1 MGVHKSIKS
10 TLRIR
15 RMRDILLDGLPVL
28 DLLEITAST
37 SVVAALT
44 NCDQSSVSRLHRRV
58 SDQLGLDFRKTNGH
72 YRAHANHAVLGSLR
86 QASQLLRLGRGQLQ
100 LQWQGTPRDVQ
111 ALQSIGDRALELVR
125 ERVLDLAVV
134 NGLDT
139 LPPGWEDSRKPFAF
153 FDLVAIGL
161 VRYPIQP
168 SCSGTNLDA
177 VVLRRE
183 HLEQPAVQA
192 LISQIRA
199 IYLREFAQLPE
210 LAWL

>member
-1 MGVHKSIKS
+1 
-10 TLRIR
+10 
-15 RMRDILLDGLPVL
+15 MRDILLDGLPVL

-199 IYLREFAQLPE
+199 LYLREYAQLPK

>member
-1 MGVHKSIKS
+1 
-10 TLRIR
+10 
-15 RMRDILLDGLPVL
+15 MRDVLLDGLPVL

-111 ALQSIGDRALELVR
+111 SLQSIGDRALELVR
-125 ERVLDLAVV
+125 ERVLDLAVI

-183 HLEQPAVQA
+183 HLEQPAMQA

-199 IYLREFAQLPE
+199 VYLREYSQLPE

>member
-1 MGVHKSIKS
+1 
-10 TLRIR
+10 
-15 RMRDILLDGLPVL
+15 MRDVLLDGLPVL

-111 ALQSIGDRALELVR
+111 TLQSIGDRALELVR

-168 SCSGTNLDA
+168 SGRGTNLDA
-177 VVLRRE
+177 VVLRQE
-183 HLEQPAVQA
+183 HLERPAVQA

-199 IYLREFAQLPE
+199 VYLREYGQVPE

>member
-1 MGVHKSIKS
+1 
-10 TLRIR
+10 
-15 RMRDILLDGLPVL
+15 MRDILLKGLPVL

-125 ERVLDLAVV
+125 ERVLDLAVI

>member
-1 MGVHKSIKS
+1 
-10 TLRIR
+10 
-15 RMRDILLDGLPVL
+15 MRDILLDGLPVL

-111 ALQSIGDRALELVR
+111 SLQSIGDRALELVR
-125 ERVLDLAVV
+125 ERVLDLAVI

-153 FDLVAIGL
+153 FELVAIGL

-183 HLEQPAVQA
+183 HLEQPAMQA

-199 IYLREFAQLPE
+199 VYLREYSQLPE

>member
-1 MGVHKSIKS
+1 
-10 TLRIR
+10 
-15 RMRDILLDGLPVL
+15 MRDILLDGLPVL

-58 SDQLGLDFRKTNGH
+58 SDQLGLDFRKSNGH

-125 ERVLDLAVV
+125 ERVLDLAVI

-192 LISQIRA
+192 FISQIRA

>member
-1 MGVHKSIKS
+1 
-10 TLRIR
+10 
-15 RMRDILLDGLPVL
+15 MRDILLNGLPVL

-111 ALQSIGDRALELVR
+111 SLQSIGDCALELVR
-125 ERVLDLAVV
+125 ERVLDLAVI

>member
-1 MGVHKSIKS
+1 
-10 TLRIR
+10 
-15 RMRDILLDGLPVL
+15 MRDILLDGLPVL

-111 ALQSIGDRALELVR
+111 ALQSIGDRALEMVR
-125 ERVLDLAVV
+125 ERVLDLAVI

>member
-1 MGVHKSIKS
+1 
-10 TLRIR
+10 
-15 RMRDILLDGLPVL
+15 MRDILLDGLPVL

-111 ALQSIGDRALELVR
+111 ALQSIGDRALEMVR
-125 ERVLDLAVV
+125 ERVLDLAVI

-199 IYLREFAQLPE
+199 LYLREYAQLPK

>member
-1 MGVHKSIKS
+1 MRS
-10 TLRIR
+10 R

-111 ALQSIGDRALELVR
+111 TLQSIGDRALELVR

-153 FDLVAIGL
+153 FELVAIGL

-183 HLEQPAVQA
+183 HLERPAVQA

-199 IYLREFAQLPE
+199 VYLREYAQLPE

>member
-1 MGVHKSIKS
+1 
-10 TLRIR
+10 
-15 RMRDILLDGLPVL
+15 MRDILLDGLPVL

-111 ALQSIGDRALELVR
+111 ALQSIGDRALEMVR
-125 ERVLDLAVV
+125 ERVLDLAVI

-153 FDLVAIGL
+153 FDLVAIAL

-199 IYLREFAQLPE
+199 VYLREYAQLPE

>member
-1 MGVHKSIKS
+1 
-10 TLRIR
+10 
-15 RMRDILLDGLPVL
+15 MRDILLDGLPVL

-58 SDQLGLDFRKTNGH
+58 SDQLGLDFRKTNGQ
-72 YRAHANHAVLGSLR
+72 YRAHANHAVLASLR

-111 ALQSIGDRALELVR
+111 SLQSIGDRALELVR
-125 ERVLDLAVV
+125 ERVLDLAVI

-183 HLEQPAVQA
+183 HLEQPAMQA

-199 IYLREFAQLPE
+199 VYLREYSQLPE

>member
-1 MGVHKSIKS
+1 
-10 TLRIR
+10 
-15 RMRDILLDGLPVL
+15 MRDILLDGLPVL

>member
-1 MGVHKSIKS
+1 
-10 TLRIR
+10 
-15 RMRDILLDGLPVL
+15 MRDVLLDGLPVL

-58 SDQLGLDFRKTNGH
+58 SDQLGLDFRKTNGQ
-72 YRAHANHAVLGSLR
+72 YRAHANHAVLASLR

-125 ERVLDLAVV
+125 ERLLDLAVI

>member
-1 MGVHKSIKS
+1 
-10 TLRIR
+10 
-15 RMRDILLDGLPVL
+15 MRDILLDGLPVL

-111 ALQSIGDRALELVR
+111 ALQSIGDRALEMVR
-125 ERVLDLAVV
+125 ERVLDLAVI

-139 LPPGWEDSRKPFAF
+139 LPPGWEDSREPFAF

>member
-1 MGVHKSIKS
+1 MHKVAIPRS
-10 TLRIR
+10 
-15 RMRDILLDGLPVL
+15 RMMRHVQLDGLPVL

-72 YRAHANHAVLGSLR
+72 YRAHANHAVLASLR

-100 LQWQGTPRDVQ
+100 WRDTPWNVQ
-111 ALQSIGDRALELVR
+111 ALQSMGGRTLELVR

-139 LPPGWEDSRKPFAF
+139 LPPGWEDSSKPFAF
-153 FDLVAIGL
+153 CDLVAIGL

-168 SCSGTNLDA
+168 SGRGTNLDA
-177 VVLRRE
+177 VVLRQE
-183 HLEQPAVQA
+183 HLERPAVQA

-199 IYLREFAQLPE
+199 VYLRDYGQVPE

>member
-1 MGVHKSIKS
+1 
-10 TLRIR
+10 
-15 RMRDILLDGLPVL
+15 MRDVLLDGLPVL

-72 YRAHANHAVLGSLR
+72 YRAHANHAVLASLR

-125 ERVLDLAVV
+125 ERVLDLAVI

-199 IYLREFAQLPE
+199 VYLREYAQLPD

>member
-1 MGVHKSIKS
+1 MRS
-10 TLRIR
+10 R

-111 ALQSIGDRALELVR
+111 TLQSIGDRALELVR

-153 FDLVAIGL
+153 FELVAIGL

>member
-1 MGVHKSIKS
+1 
-10 TLRIR
+10 
-15 RMRDILLDGLPVL
+15 MRDVLLDGLPVL

-153 FDLVAIGL
+153 FELVAIGL

>member
-1 MGVHKSIKS
+1 
-10 TLRIR
+10 
-15 RMRDILLDGLPVL
+15 MRDVLLDGLPVL

-125 ERVLDLAVV
+125 ERVLDLAVI

>member
-1 MGVHKSIKS
+1 
-10 TLRIR
+10 
-15 RMRDILLDGLPVL
+15 MRDILLDGLPVL

-111 ALQSIGDRALELVR
+111 ALQSIGDRALEMVR

>member
-1 MGVHKSIKS
+1 
-10 TLRIR
+10 
-15 RMRDILLDGLPVL
+15 MRDILLDGLPVL

-125 ERVLDLAVV
+125 ERVLDLAVI

-199 IYLREFAQLPE
+199 LYLREYAQLPK

>member
-1 MGVHKSIKS
+1 MRS
-10 TLRIR
+10 R

-28 DLLEITAST
+28 ALLEITAST

-111 ALQSIGDRALELVR
+111 TLQSIGDRALELVR

-183 HLEQPAVQA
+183 HLERPAVQA

-199 IYLREFAQLPE
+199 VYLREYAQLPE

>member
-1 MGVHKSIKS
+1 
-10 TLRIR
+10 
-15 RMRDILLDGLPVL
+15 MRDVLLDGLPVL

-58 SDQLGLDFRKTNGH
+58 SDQLGLDFRKTNGQ
-72 YRAHANHAVLGSLR
+72 YRAHANHAVLASLR

-100 LQWQGTPRDVQ
+100 LQWQGTPRKVQ
-111 ALQSIGDRALELVR
+111 ALQSIGGRALELVR

-153 FDLVAIGL
+153 GDLVAIGL
-161 VRYPIQP
+161 VRYPIQLRCQAGQA
-168 SCSGTNLDA
+168 SCIGTNLDA

-183 HLEQPAVQA
+183 HFEQPAMQA
-192 LISQIRA
+192 LITKIRA
-199 IYLREFAQLPE
+199 VYLREYAQLPE

>member
-1 MGVHKSIKS
+1 
-10 TLRIR
+10 
-15 RMRDILLDGLPVL
+15 MRDILLDGLPVL

-125 ERVLDLAVV
+125 ERVLDLAVI

-153 FDLVAIGL
+153 FELVAIGL

>member
-1 MGVHKSIKS
+1 
-10 TLRIR
+10 
-15 RMRDILLDGLPVL
+15 MRDILLDGLPVL

-100 LQWQGTPRDVQ
+100 WQGTPRDVQ

-125 ERVLDLAVV
+125 ERVLDLAVI

-199 IYLREFAQLPE
+199 TYLREFAQLPE

>member
-1 MGVHKSIKS
+1 
-10 TLRIR
+10 
-15 RMRDILLDGLPVL
+15 MRDILLDGLPVL

-125 ERVLDLAVV
+125 ERVLDLAVI

-192 LISQIRA
+192 LTSQIRA

>member
-1 MGVHKSIKS
+1 
-10 TLRIR
+10 
-15 RMRDILLDGLPVL
+15 MRDILLDGLPVL

-100 LQWQGTPRDVQ
+100 LQWQGTPWDVQ
-111 ALQSIGDRALELVR
+111 TLQSIGDRALELVR
-125 ERVLDLAVV
+125 ERVLDLAVI

>member
-1 MGVHKSIKS
+1 
-10 TLRIR
+10 
-15 RMRDILLDGLPVL
+15 MRDILLDGLPVL

-153 FDLVAIGL
+153 FELVAIGL

-183 HLEQPAVQA
+183 HLERPAVQA

-199 IYLREFAQLPE
+199 VYLREYAQLPE

>member
-1 MGVHKSIKS
+1 
-10 TLRIR
+10 
-15 RMRDILLDGLPVL
+15 MRDILLDGLPVL

-58 SDQLGLDFRKTNGH
+58 SDQLGLDFRKTNGQ
-72 YRAHANHAVLGSLR
+72 YRAHANHAVLASLR

-111 ALQSIGDRALELVR
+111 ALQSIGDRALEMVR
-125 ERVLDLAVV
+125 ERVLDLAVI

>member
-1 MGVHKSIKS
+1 
-10 TLRIR
+10 
-15 RMRDILLDGLPVL
+15 MRDILLNGLPVL

-125 ERVLDLAVV
+125 ERVLDLAVI

>member
-1 MGVHKSIKS
+1 
-10 TLRIR
+10 
-15 RMRDILLDGLPVL
+15 MRDILLDGLPVL

-58 SDQLGLDFRKTNGH
+58 SNQLGLDFRKTNGH
-72 YRAHANHAVLGSLR
+72 YRAHANQAVLSSLR
-86 QASQLLRLGRGQLQ
+86 QASQLLRLGRGELQ
-100 LQWQGTPRDVQ
+100 LQWQGNPRQVQ
-111 ALQSIGDRALELVR
+111 ALHTSGGRALELVR
-125 ERVLDLAVV
+125 ERVLDLAVI

-153 FDLVAIGL
+153 GDLVAIGL
-161 VRYPIQP
+161 VRYPIQLRCQA

-183 HLEQPAVQA
+183 HLEQPGVQA
-192 LISQIRA
+192 SISQIRA
-199 IYLREFAQLPE
+199 IYLREYAQLPE

>member
-1 MGVHKSIKS
+1 
-10 TLRIR
+10 
-15 RMRDILLDGLPVL
+15 MRDILLNGLPVL

-58 SDQLGLDFRKTNGH
+58 SDQLGLDFRKTNGQ
-72 YRAHANHAVLGSLR
+72 YRAHANHAVLASLR
-86 QASQLLRLGRGQLQ
+86 QASQLLRLGRGR
-100 LQWQGTPRDVQ
+100 LQWQLRGTPKSIQ
-111 ALQSIGDRALELVR
+111 ALQSMGGRTLELVR

-139 LPPGWEDSRKPFAF
+139 LPPGWEDSSKPFAF
-153 FDLVAIGL
+153 CDLVAIGL

-168 SCSGTNLDA
+168 GGSGTNLDA
-177 VVLRRE
+177 VVLRQE

-199 IYLREFAQLPE
+199 VYLREYGQVPE

>member
-1 MGVHKSIKS
+1 
-10 TLRIR
+10 
-15 RMRDILLDGLPVL
+15 MRDILLDGLPVL

-111 ALQSIGDRALELVR
+111 SLQSIGDRALEMVR
-125 ERVLDLAVV
+125 ERVLDLAVI

>member
-1 MGVHKSIKS
+1 
-10 TLRIR
+10 
-15 RMRDILLDGLPVL
+15 MRDILLDGLPVL

-111 ALQSIGDRALELVR
+111 ALQSIGDRALEMVR

-183 HLEQPAVQA
+183 HLERPAVQA

-199 IYLREFAQLPE
+199 TYLREFAQLPE

>member
-1 MGVHKSIKS
+1 
-10 TLRIR
+10 
-15 RMRDILLDGLPVL
+15 MRDILLNGLPVL

-100 LQWQGTPRDVQ
+100 LQWQGTPRDVK

-125 ERVLDLAVV
+125 ERVLDLAVI

-153 FDLVAIGL
+153 FDLVAIDL

-199 IYLREFAQLPE
+199 VYLREYAQLPE